1 MMELTSHTP
10 AVFRILLVAFILGM
24 MLLVG
29 TAVSHGA
36 VLSNSDETPFFVD
49 EMGLVQQ
56 PDYWLP
62 YVRSR
67 SRADFEIARR
77 LYNEQLSQDVLNRSQ
92 ETIQNYYSSKAMVPP
107 AGSSF
112 WVTPDPRAQTRLCT
126 EVGTRM
132 ICH

>member
-1 MMELTSHTP
+1 MMELTACTP
-10 AVFRILLVAFILGM
+10 TVIRILLVTFIVGM
-24 MLLVG
+24 VLMVG

-36 VLSNSDETPFFVD
+36 VVSNSDETPFFVD
-49 EMGLVQQ
+49 ESGLVQQ
-56 PDYWLP
+56 PNYWLP

-67 SRADFEIARR
+67 SRSDFEIARR
-77 LYNEQLSQDVLNRSQ
+77 LYNEQLTQDVLNRNQ
-92 ETIQNYYSSKAMVPP
+92 EIIQNYYSSKAIVPP

-112 WVTPDPRAQTRLCT
+112 WFTPDPRAQTRLCT

>member
-10 AVFRILLVAFILGM
+10 AVFRILFIAFIVGM
-24 MLLVG
+24 VVLVG

-49 EMGLVQQ
+49 ETGLVQQ
-56 PDYWLP
+56 PNYWLAYIP
-62 YVRSR
+62 
-67 SRADFEIARR
+67 SRARSDFEIARR
-77 LYNEQLSQDVLNRSQ
+77 LYNEQLSQDVLNRNQ
-92 ETIQNYYSSKAMVPP
+92 EIIQNYYSSKAMVPP

-112 WVTPDPRAQTRLCT
+112 WFTPDPRAQTRLCT